1 MDNALAISNI
11 RLDGGTQMRA
21 GISDET
27 VKMYAE
33 HLTDGSEFPP
43 VIVFYDGSDYWLAD
57 GFHRVSAYGMAG
69 IDVVPA
75 DIRSGDKM
83 DAVRFALK
91 ANATNGRPRTSDDM
105 RRGYQVICLNDLC
118 KASDTKSVQQLLG
131 CSSRWAQ
138 ELTRAARQEEK
149 QLRDGRITELADQG
163 KSQREI
169 AGEVGVDVATVNRSV
184 AKKNTSEMQHPGPKR
199 NTSEMEKPEPPTQ
212 PQPVKEEAP
221 QSRGVGVRMAHEA
234 IAVLKRI
241 PLSDGLRQD
250 AFEMVQDWIKTN
262 RSN

>member
-1 MDNALAISNI
+1 MDSTLAISKI

-69 IDVVPA
+69 IDVLPA
-75 DIRSGDKM
+75 DIRSGDKK

-138 ELTRAARQEEK
+138 ELTRTARQEEK
-149 QLRDGRITELADQG
+149 QARDGRITELAEQG

-169 AGEVGVDVATVNRSV
+169 AGEVGVSHQTVIRAT
-184 AKKNTSEMQHPGPKR
+184 GPKR
-199 NTSEMEKPEPPTQ
+199 NTSEMDHPEPPAQ
-212 PQPVKEEAP
+212 PQRRRLLYMEDFP

-234 IAVLKRI
+234 IAALKRI

-250 AFEMVQDWIKTN
+250 AFDMVQDWIKTN